1 MGTPLLLGRDFSG
14 HDSFAAPK
22 AIILSETTARAFFG
36 TENPIGKMVGMEKEP
51 GKRDPFQVIGV
62 VKDAKYDSLNQAASF
77 KTAFLAASQDADP
90 WSAVSFEIRSGNS
103 PESLEPHLRDAITK
117 VNQDVS
123 IEFRS
128 FETQVNDS
136 VRQQE
141 VVALLSGFFGALA
154 LLLAIMGLYGVTA
167 YSVARRQS
175 EIGIRMA
182 LGAQKKAVL
191 WLVLRGLWLMLAIGT
206 IAGTAAALMLGRLIA
221 SLLFGVQAND
231 PATLVSAAFALAIAA
246 TVAAFLPARRA
257 ASLDPMR
264 ALRNE

>member
-1 MGTPLLLGRDFSG
+1 MTFLT
-14 HDSFAAPK
+14 HDSLSAPK
-22 AIILSETTARAFFG
+22 AIILSETTARAFYG
-36 TENPIGKMVGMEKEP
+36 TENPLGKMVGMEGDPNKP
-51 GKRDPFQVIGV
+51 RDLFQVIGV
-62 VKDAKYDSLNQAASF
+62 VKDAKYQALNQDASF
-77 KTAFLAASQDADP
+77 KTAFLSAGQDADP
-90 WSAVSFEIRSGNS
+90 WSSVSFEIRSTTS
-103 PESLEPHLRDAITK
+103 PETLNPRIRDAITK
-117 VNQDVS
+117 VNKDAS
-123 IEFRS
+123 MEFRS
-128 FETQVNDS
+128 FETQVSDS

-191 WLVLRGLWLMLAIGT
+191 WLVMRSAWLMLAIGT
-206 IAGTAAALMLGRLIA
+206 VVGAGGALLLGRLVA
-221 SLLFGVQAND
+221 SLLFGVKSND
-231 PATLVSAAFALAIAA
+231 PATLAAAALALGIAA